1 MVDSQRIHRMDEA
14 GDFTAVADS
23 AGPDV
28 VVIKLSTAG
37 GSGRKAFFD
46 AVRLTAPLDPPV
58 VSERSWD
65 ALEDSL
71 WEGLFQ
77 LPDRRILIAWLD
89 ASGYATEFPEDH
101 AVAMSVLAS
110 VADLL
115 AGELATTGRPKDV
128 DVYVA

>member
-1 MVDSQRIHRMDEA
+1 MSHRIHRLA
-14 GDFTAVADS
+14 GADDFTAIADALGS
-23 AGPDV
+23 K
-28 VVIKLSTAG
+28 VVIELSTAG

-46 AVRLTAPLDPPV
+46 AVRSTVPLDPPV
-58 VSERSWD
+58 MSERSWD

-77 LPDRRILIAWLD
+77 LPDRRILISWLD
-89 ASGYATEFPEDH
+89 ASDYATESFEDYE
-101 AVAMSVLAS
+101 AAMSVLAS

-115 AGELATTGRPKDV
+115 ADEQATTGRPKDV